1 MTKVIFIDN
10 RSSIVDKVAKIGI
23 QAIHG
28 DYFDLSVKIPRH
40 VLCTTSNPSFTFGGG
55 IDRFFYEKF
64 PHYCETKQLK
74 GGGNERI
81 GNICF
86 TISVSSI
93 IKANDE
99 LVRNAI
105 RFAIDNTDETE
116 TLILSGIGTGVRLL
130 NEDKFVEILAEEIK
144 MMEPFKIES
153 CKKLD
158 SRFFTVREKH
168 KKDCPANP

>member
-1 MTKVIFIDN
+1 MKNIIFIDN
-10 RSSIVDKVAKIGI
+10 RSSIVLKVAEKGI

-28 DYFDLSVKIPRH
+28 DYFDLSSKIPRH
-40 VLCTTSNPSFTFGGG
+40 VLCSASNPSFTFGGG
-55 IDRFFYEKF
+55 IDRFFHEKF
-64 PHYCETKQLK
+64 PHYCEIKQLK

-105 RFAIDNTDETE
+105 RFAIDNTDDTE
-116 TLILSGIGTGVRLL
+116 TLILSGIGTGIGLL
-130 NEDKFVEILAEEIK
+130 NEDKFVEILAEE
-144 MMEPFKIES
+144 
-153 CKKLD
+153 
-158 SRFFTVREKH
+158 V
-168 KKDCPANP
+168 AN